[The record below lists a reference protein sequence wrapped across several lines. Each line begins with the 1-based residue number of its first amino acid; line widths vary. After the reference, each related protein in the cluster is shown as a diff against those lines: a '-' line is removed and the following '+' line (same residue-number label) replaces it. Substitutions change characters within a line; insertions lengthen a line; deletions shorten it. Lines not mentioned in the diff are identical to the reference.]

1 VEHHGVGIDLRF
13 GSNAVRLAAAQWL
26 VAGAILLAVM
36 LLTPTLWEK
45 AEPFSPGPDY
55 RIPYALSSDYW
66 LYRRWAGAA
75 TASGKTPVIGDSVV
89 WGQYVAGDQTLSH
102 YLNRETGGEQFAN
115 LGLDG
120 THPAALAG
128 LVEYYGGDIAGRR
141 VLLHCNLLW
150 TASKRHDLQEHKE
163 FRFNHPALVPQ
174 FVPEIPCYTENLSR
188 RLSIVIERRV
198 PFAVWAN
205 HLRVAYLDQK
215 DLAAWTMQHPY
226 ENPVETLWPKSEG
239 VRSLNSVGLQT
250 PSPPDDPPQHD
261 ATPWI
266 ERGIQRQSFAWVEL
280 DGSLQWRC
288 FRRTVEVLRERG
300 NEVFVLIGP
309 FNEHMLEDANRPV
322 YAERKRAAEAWLH
335 EKGVPCL
342 APEALP
348 SHLYADA
355 SHPLSDGYA
364 LLAKRLLEDKSFA
377 DWAAPRPSGKR

>member
-1 VEHHGVGIDLRF
+1 MTQQATVRGVEHHGVGIDLRF
-13 GSNAVRLAAAQWL
+13 GSNAVRLAAAHWL

-36 LLTPTLWEK
+36 LLAPALWEK
-45 AEPFSPGPDY
+45 AEPFAPGPDY

-75 TASGKTPVIGDSVV
+75 ASSDKTPVIGDSVV

-150 TASKRHDLQEHKE
+150 TASRKHDLQEHKE

-174 FVPEIPCYTENLSR
+174 FVPEIPCYTEDRSR
-188 RLSIVIERRV
+188 KLGIVIERHV
-198 PFAVWAN
+198 PFAAWAD

-226 ENPVETLWPKSEG
+226 ENPLEAMRPRL
-239 VRSLNSVGLQT
+239 LQT
-250 PSPPDDPPQHD
+250 DSPPQHD
-261 ATPWI
+261 GAPWT
-266 ERGIQRQSFAWVEL
+266 ERSIQRQSFAWVEL

-288 FRRTVEVLRERG
+288 FRRIVEILRERG
-300 NEVFVLIGP
+300 SAVFVLIGP

-322 YAERKRAAEAWLH
+322 YAERKRAAEAWLR
-335 EKGVPCL
+335 ENGVPCL

-348 SHLYADA
+348 SRLYADA
-355 SHPLSDGYA
+355 SHPLAEGYA
-364 LLAKRLLEDKSFA
+364 LLAKRLLEDKSFG
-377 DWAAPRPSGKR
+377 DWAAPRPSGKH